1 MNKKTIVMIVY
12 SDYPTDT
19 RVRREAEA
27 LSASNR
33 YLVQVITLRNGAIPK
48 RTLLE
53 GVEIIE
59 VNTLKYRGKN
69 QLRYLLSYGNFFIK
83 AMLECSRLTLKKEL
97 DAVHIHNMPD
107 FLVFAALLP
116 KLMGKLIILDIHDTM
131 PETFGSKFGSTSRV
145 ANWLLRFEEYCSCL
159 FADRLIS
166 VNDIQKDKIL
176 SRGINPGKI
185 TILMNV
191 PDPKIFDVSRLIS
204 NNPNRQSD
212 GFNLVYHG
220 TIAHRLGVDL
230 ILDALHTL
238 KDQIPNIKL
247 HLWSRKEEA
256 QTILG
261 NQIRELHLED
271 RVMINDMIPAER
283 LPQMLAPMDLGVIGN
298 RVNMATELML
308 PVKMMEYMSL
318 KIPVVAPRIKAIE
331 HYFTD
336 DMLMFYE
343 PENVDSL
350 AAAIR
355 KLYGNEDLRKDK
367 AEKAYQF
374 LQTISW
380 DKQKQDLLKIY
391 QDL

>member
-1 MNKKTIVMIVY
+1 MNKKTIVMIAY

-33 YLVQVITLRNGAIPK
+33 YLVRVITLRNGAIPK

-59 VNTLKYRGKN
+59 VNTPKYRGKN
-69 QLRYLLSYGNFFIK
+69 QLRYLVSYGNFFIK
-83 AMLECSRLTLKKEL
+83 AMLECSRLILKKEL

-116 KLMGKLIILDIHDTM
+116 KLMGKPIILDIHDTM
-131 PETFGSKFGSTSRV
+131 PETFGSKFGNSSRV
-145 ANWLLRFEEYCSCL
+145 ANWSLKFEEYLSCL

-166 VNDIQKDKIL
+166 VNDMQKDKIL

-191 PDPKIFDVSRLIS
+191 PDPKIFDVSQLKNKQNRL
-204 NNPNRQSD
+204 SD

-230 ILDALHTL
+230 ILEALHSL
-238 KDQIPNIKL
+238 RDQIPNIKL
-247 HLWSRKEEA
+247 HIWSRKEEA

-261 NQIRELHLED
+261 NQIRELHLDD
-271 RVMINDMIPAER
+271 RVMINDMIPAEK
-283 LPQMLAPMDLGVIGN
+283 LSQMLAPMDVGVIGN

-331 HYFTD
+331 HYFTE

-343 PENVDSL
+343 PENVASL
-350 AAAIR
+350 AAAISEF
-355 KLYGNEDLRKDK
+355 YGNEDLRMDK
-367 AEKAYQF
+367 AEKAYRF

>member
-1 MNKKTIVMIVY
+1 MSKKNIIMIAY
-12 SDYPTDT
+12 TNYPTDT

-33 YLVQVITLRNGAIPK
+33 YQVRVITLKNGPNPK
-48 RTLLE
+48 RTQME

-83 AMLECSRLTLKKEL
+83 AMMECSRLTLKKEL

-107 FLVFAALLP
+107 FLVVAALLP
-116 KLMGKLIILDIHDTM
+116 KLMGKPVILDIHDTM
-131 PETFGSKFGSTSRV
+131 PETFGSKFGNSSRV
-145 ANWLLRFEEYCSCL
+145 ANWLLKFEEYYSCL
-159 FADRLIS
+159 FADHLIS
-166 VNDIQKDKIL
+166 VNHIQKDKIL
-176 SRGINPGKI
+176 SRGINPEKI
-185 TILMNV
+185 TTLMNV
-191 PDPKIFDVSRLIS
+191 PDPKIFDVPQLKNKRNRL
-204 NNPNRQSD
+204 SD

-220 TIAHRLGVDL
+220 TIADRLGVDL
-230 ILDALHTL
+230 ILEALHSL
-238 KDQIPNIKL
+238 REQIPEIKL

-256 QTILG
+256 QTFLG
-261 NQIRELHLED
+261 NQIRDLHLED
-271 RVMINDMIPAER
+271 RVMINDMIPAEK
-283 LPQMLAPMDLGVIGN
+283 LPRMLAPMDVGVIGN

-331 HYFTD
+331 HYFTEE
-336 DMLMFYE
+336 MLMYYE
-343 PENVDSL
+343 PENVASL

-355 KLYGNEDLRKDK
+355 ELYRNEDFRKDK
-367 AEKAYQF
+367 AERAYQF

-380 DKQKQDLLKIY
+380 DKQKQELFKIY
-391 QDL
+391 QNL